1 MALHF
6 AMCLQQTFAQITEIF
21 SDGNFTDNPAWIS
34 SNPNDWTVNAS
45 LQLQSNRTVAS
56 SSFWISTAN
65 TLATGVQW
73 DFWIRLGFNTS
84 SANMVDVYLTA
95 SAPDISLNSTT
106 GYFVRIGNT
115 DDEIALYR
123 KDNGVAPVKIIDGIN
138 GVLNTSN
145 NTLRIRVIRDENGK
159 WVLLRALGENDF
171 FQEGEIIDNRYL
183 KTEAF
188 GILVRQST
196 ASFFQRH
203 FFDDISIKAYEPDR
217 IPPELISATAK
228 SAKQIDLLFNE
239 PVSIASAEKLSHYYV
254 SNLGN
259 PSTAKRSVSN
269 PSLVTLNFSQA
280 FDNGIYYELTVDGVE
295 DLSGN
300 KIQHTKTK
308 FSFFQPGR
316 NDAIISEIMSD
327 PSPQVGL
334 PNIEWIELRNVSGHA
349 FNIQGW
355 KIGREG
361 FGLSAQMPDFLLQP
375 DSAIILCNSSGAAL
389 MRNLGTTIGL
399 NAFPTLPV
407 GGSVVWIEDQYGKN
421 IHTAAYQSSWHDNAL
436 KANGGWSL
444 EMIDLQNPCG
454 GKSNWRSSI
463 DPKGG
468 TPGKSNSVQASNPDN
483 APPLMMH
490 AFAPDSMQLILTFN
504 ETLDSTQAAIKS
516 NYSIDHLTATIQNA
530 ICIPPLFQ
538 QTLLQLSAP
547 LQKEKMYN
555 ISVRNIRDCKSNST
569 ASAQAVKL
577 ALHQQPTAQDIVINE
592 ILFDPRGSGADFIE
606 LYNRSKKTFNL
617 KELMLANRSNGNI
630 ANYKNLQSENQ
641 LFFPG
646 NLLVFTDNARNIRSE
661 YAVKQPEWLFEMSSL
676 PSYPNDAGQVILTD
690 AQGNVIDEVQYSH
703 KWHFKLIENK
713 EGISLERINPHA
725 ASQQADNWTSA
736 AKSAGYATP
745 TAMNSQYRQDAQ
757 VQGTILVSPEIFSP
771 DQDGFDDFVT
781 INYRFPE
788 PRYVLNITI
797 FDANG
802 RAVKALQRNAVCG
815 ISGSFRWDGLDE
827 KQMRLPLGPYVVF
840 CEAFNLSGQVKRF
853 KHQVVLARR
862 W

>member
-1 MALHF
+1 M
-6 AMCLQQTFAQITEIF
+6 ENF
-21 SDGNFTDNPAWIS
+21 SDSNFSDNPAWIS
-34 SNPNDWTVNAS
+34 SNPNDWTVNPS

-65 TLATGVQW
+65 KLATGVQW
-73 DFWIRLGFNTS
+73 DFWIRLAFNTS
-84 SANMVDVYLTA
+84 SANMVDVYLAA
-95 SAPDISLNSTT
+95 SAPDISLTSTT

-123 KDNGVAPVKIIDGIN
+123 KDNGVTPVKVIDGIN
-138 GVLNTSN
+138 GVLNNSN
-145 NTLRIRVIRDENGK
+145 NILRIKVIRDAAGE
-159 WVLLRALGENDF
+159 WSLLRAVGGNEADWM
-171 FQEGEIIDNRYL
+171 QEGKVTDNRYL
-183 KTEAF
+183 ETAF
-188 GILVRQST
+188 FGVLVRQST

-203 FFDDISIKAYEPDR
+203 FFDNISIKAYEPDR
-217 IPPELISATAK
+217 TAPELISATAV
-228 SAKQIDLLFNE
+228 SAKQIDLRFNE
-239 PVSIASAEKLSHYYV
+239 PVSVASAEKLNHYHV
-254 SNLGN
+254 SNIGN
-259 PSTAKRSVSN
+259 PSGAKRSMSN
-269 PSLVTLNFSQA
+269 PSLVTLQFSQT
-280 FDNGIYYELTVDGVE
+280 FNNGVFHELKVEGVE

-300 KIQHTKTK
+300 KTHNIKTR

-327 PSPQVGL
+327 PSPPVGL
-334 PNIEWIELRNVSGHA
+334 PNTSWLEIRNASAHA

-361 FGLSAQMPDFLLQP
+361 AGLSAPMPDFLLQP
-375 DSAIILCNSSGAAL
+375 DSAIILCSSSGAVEL
-389 MRNLGTTIGL
+389 RNFGTTIGL
-399 NAFPTLPV
+399 NAFPTLPI
-407 GGSVVWIEDQYGKN
+407 GGSVVWIEDQFGKN
-421 IHTAAYQSSWHDNAL
+421 IHTAAYQSIWHDNAL

-444 EMIDLQNPCG
+444 EMIDLKNPCG
-454 GKSNWRSSI
+454 GKDNWRSST

-468 TPGKSNSVQASNPDN
+468 TPGKSNSVQASNSDS
-483 APPLMMH
+483 APPLMTH
-490 AFAPDSMQLILTFN
+490 AFAPDSMQIILTFN
-504 ETLDSTQAAIKS
+504 EPLDSAQAVIS
-516 NYSIDHLTATIQNA
+516 RNYAIDHPTATILRA
-530 ICIPPLFQ
+530 YCMPPLFQ
-538 QTLLQLSAP
+538 QTLLQVSAP
-547 LQKEKMYN
+547 LQKEKIYS
-555 ISVRNIRDCKSNST
+555 ISVRNIRDCKGNEIIT
-569 ASAQAVKL
+569 EQLVKL
-577 ALHQQPTAQDIVINE
+577 ALHQQPSAQDIVINE

-630 ANYKNLQSENQ
+630 ANYRNLRSENQ
-641 LFFPG
+641 LFLPG
-646 NLLVFTDNARNIRSE
+646 SMLVFTDDAMNIRDQ

-676 PSYPNDAGQVILTD
+676 PSYPNNAGYVVLTD
-690 AQGNVIDEVQYSH
+690 AQGNIIDEVQYSD

-713 EGISLERINPHA
+713 EGISLERINPHT

-802 RAVKALQRNAVCG
+802 RSVKALQRNAICG

-827 KQMRLPLGPYVVF
+827 KNMRLPLGPYVVF